1 MRGATTSLLPNT
13 SGGASKKASAS
24 GWAGSRSRTGQ
35 CMRTRCCSSSS
46 CRNSLVAGQEAV
58 ALAVAVGQKRAEM
71 IAHHACVGPLLELG
85 RAEEARPHIER
96 ARAIVRELEAW
107 RFEPE
112 NLAFLAEVEVE
123 AGRPDLARPL
133 LAEGLLLARKTA
145 MSYWGPALLAYNAWL
160 AEDDDKRRAFVA
172 EAEALLAGK
181 VLAHNHYLARRALI
195 ELGRILADPDMIEDQ
210 CAKLAAFYQIEA
222 RPLRETMPLA
232 DFLVRR
238 GRVFAATLRGN
249 PPPEMIAEAQAL
261 VDWSARTGAVR
272 LGAGLDV
279 VLHRP
284 SA

>member
-1 MRGATTSLLPNT
+1 MHAHTMFFELKLQ
-13 SGGASKKASAS
+13 A
-24 GWAGSRSRTGQ
+24 
-35 CMRTRCCSSSS
+35 
-46 CRNSLVAGQEAV
+46 SLVAGQEAV

-96 ARAIVRELEAW
+96 ARAIVRELQAW

-145 MSYWGPALLAYNAWL
+145 MSYWGPALLADNAWL
-160 AEDDDKRRAFVA
+160 AENDDERDAFVA
-172 EAEALLAGK
+172 EAETLLTGE

-195 ELGRILADPDMIEDQ
+195 ELGWILADPDMIEDQ
-210 CAKLAAFYQIEA
+210 CAKLAAFYRIEA

-232 DFLVRR
+232 DFLGRR
-238 GRVFAATLRGN
+238 GRVLAAALRGN
-249 PPPEMIAEAQAL
+249 PLPEMTAEARAL
-261 VDWSARTGAVR
+261 VDWSTRTGAVR

-279 VLHRP
+279 ALRRL

>member
-1 MRGATTSLLPNT
+1 
-13 SGGASKKASAS
+13 
-24 GWAGSRSRTGQ
+24 
-35 CMRTRCCSSSS
+35 
-46 CRNSLVAGQEAV
+46 
-58 ALAVAVGQKRAEM
+58 M

-133 LAEGLLLARKTA
+133 LAEGLLLARKIA

-172 EAEALLAGK
+172 EAETLLAGK

-195 ELGRILADPDMIEDQ
+195 ELGLILADPDMIEDR

-222 RPLRETMPLA
+222 RPNCAKPCRWPTSWC
-232 DFLVRR
+232 
-238 GRVFAATLRGN
+238 AAAASLQQPCAGN

-261 VDWSARTGAVR
+261 ADWAARTGAVR

-284 SA
+284 SASR

>member
-1 MRGATTSLLPNT
+1 
-13 SGGASKKASAS
+13 
-24 GWAGSRSRTGQ
+24 
-35 CMRTRCCSSSS
+35 
-46 CRNSLVAGQEAV
+46 
-58 ALAVAVGQKRAEM
+58 M

-96 ARAIVRELEAW
+96 ARTIVRELEAW

-160 AEDDDKRRAFVA
+160 AEDDGKRRAFVS
-172 EAEALLAGK
+172 EVETLLAGK
-181 VLAHNHYLARRALI
+181 GVGPQSLPCTTRAHRIGPDPPRSGKRRRAW
-195 ELGRILADPDMIEDQ
+195 RIGPRSYPDR
-210 CAKLAAFYQIEA
+210 L
-222 RPLRETMPLA
+222 PLA

-238 GRVFAATLRGN
+238 GRVLAGALRGN
-249 PPPEMIAEAQAL
+249 PSPEMIAEAQAL
-261 VDWSARTGAVR
+261 ADWAAHIGAVR

-284 SA
+284 SASR